1 MTKKLH
7 KLLQLLNE
15 ALKVRSRYVQ
25 IIKKTYFH
33 KFISITNMS
42 LTFISIES
50 FFGTYYVFVTGYMEC
65 TTALPPPN
73 FYFSAQSCITIQLHQ
88 RLNPE

>member
-25 IIKKTYFH
+25 IIKKNIFPQ
-33 KFISITNMS
+33 I
-42 LTFISIES
+42 
-50 FFGTYYVFVTGYMEC
+50 
-65 TTALPPPN
+65 N
-73 FYFSAQSCITIQLHQ
+73 FY
-88 RLNPE
+88 N

>member
-25 IIKKTYFH
+25 IIKKTYFY

-50 FFGTYYVFVTGYMEC
+50 FFGTYYVGWC
-65 TTALPPPN
+65 LLQDIWSAPLPCPHPT
-73 FYFSAQSCITIQLHQ
+73 STSQLKVA
-88 RLNPE
+88 

>member
-15 ALKVRSRYVQ
+15 ALKVISRYVQ
-25 IIKKTYFH
+25 IIKKTQYFH
-33 KFISITNMS
+33 KFISITNAS

-50 FFGTYYVFVTGYMEC
+50 FFGTYDVG
-65 TTALPPPN
+65 
-73 FYFSAQSCITIQLHQ
+73 
-88 RLNPE
+88 

>member
-42 LTFISIES
+42 LTFISVES
-50 FFGTYYVFVTGYMEC
+50 FFGTYYVG
-65 TTALPPPN
+65 
-73 FYFSAQSCITIQLHQ
+73 
-88 RLNPE
+88 